1 MRVIARVHHAASDLG
16 TTPQPTAATSFTQA
30 GIANFGVANFT
41 KSGEALTS
49 HEADLCGGE
58 LEGDVIALF
67 GHDLSTRSCGP
78 NHLPTASGIK
88 LNAMDTG
95 TKWYR

>member
-30 GIANFGVANFT
+30 GIANFGVANFA

-49 HEADLCGGE
+49 HEAHLCGGE
-58 LEGDVIALF
+58 FEGDVIALF
-67 GHDLSTRSCGP
+67 GHDLSARACGP
-78 NHLPTASGIK
+78 NHLTTASGIK
-88 LNAMDTG
+88 LDAMNTG
-95 TKWYR
+95 TKRHC